1 MPANRIQKSYLKFEI
16 AKGRSKGLN
25 EEDLNQSIDFIKT
38 KIKYYTTFG
47 FSVKR
52 ISFHYKTEY
61 EGELDVDNLTTY
73 ERIYGET
80 FDTASPEGF
89 YKPRIESC
97 ICYEPSSA
105 CKTGMMSFMDSEE
118 ELEEIIDNSIV
129 LSSAENGDPD
139 VIADYVFVYLW

>member
-1 MPANRIQKSYLKFEI
+1 MPIKRVQKSYLKFEI
-16 AKGRSKGLN
+16 AKGRSKGLTKGLSERLA

-38 KIKYYTTFG
+38 KIKYYTSFG

-80 FDTASPEGF
+80 FD
-89 YKPRIESC
+89 IESS
-97 ICYEPSSA
+97 ISYEP
-105 CKTGMMSFMDSEE
+105 KSEE

-129 LSSAENGDPD
+129 LSSSENGDPD

>member
-1 MPANRIQKSYLKFEI
+1 MPAKRIQKSYLKFEI
-16 AKGRSKGLN
+16 AKGRSKGLKK
-25 EEDLNQSIDFIKT
+25 EDINQSMDFIRT
-38 KIKYYTTFG
+38 KIKYYTSFG

-61 EGELDVDNLTTY
+61 KDELDVDNLTEY

-80 FDTASPEGF
+80 FD
-89 YKPRIESC
+89 IESS
-97 ICYEPSSA
+97 ISYKPSSA

-129 LSSAENGDPD
+129 LSSSENGDPD